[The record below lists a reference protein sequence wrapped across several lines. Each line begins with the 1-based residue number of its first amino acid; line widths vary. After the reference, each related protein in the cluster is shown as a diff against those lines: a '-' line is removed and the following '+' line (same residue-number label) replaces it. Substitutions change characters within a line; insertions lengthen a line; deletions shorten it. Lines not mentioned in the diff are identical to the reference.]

1 MLSFHRPIEILPN
14 YKVYN
19 ELRFF
24 SILTLLIFTG
34 PPLSSGQPNNQ
45 IQAVR
50 FNPQLIVDNS
60 QNNSGVTHQI
70 ITMQQVHAA
79 NSQNQ
84 VPVQQSQQ
92 SQPSQQTHVQIPIS
106 SKTPVQ
112 SPRASILRKRDS
124 EG

>member
-1 MLSFHRPIEILPN
+1 M
-14 YKVYN
+14 
-19 ELRFF
+19 
-24 SILTLLIFTG
+24 
-34 PPLSSGQPNNQ
+34 SSGQQNNQ

-70 ITMQQVHAA
+70 ITMQQVHTS

-84 VPVQQSQQ
+84 VPVQQV
-92 SQPSQQTHVQIPIS
+92 QPSQQTHVQIPIS

>member
-1 MLSFHRPIEILPN
+1 MSSNYEINKKKTPF
-14 YKVYN
+14 V
-19 ELRFF
+19 FA
-24 SILTLLIFTG
+24 G
-34 PPLSSGQPNNQ
+34 APLSSGQPNSQ

-70 ITMQQVHAA
+70 ITMQQVHTS
-79 NSQNQ
+79 NSQQNQ
-84 VPVQQSQQ
+84 VPVQQQSTQQ
-92 SQPSQQTHVQIPIS
+92 PQPSQQTHVQIPIT

-124 EG
+124 DG